1 MIAKDDDIKRN
12 IDKITSSGEVRGH
25 MRGVIRPQTFCY
37 QEPKR
42 RFETAGTIN
51 PAESYFVDRKQII
64 SEEGEE
70 IRSLIDNHRFFTIYA
85 PRQTGKTT
93 LINELCDKLNQEKN
107 RIAIKL
113 DFQGFAPE
121 DVSQLPQIFRR
132 FKRQIEEGIYEELLK
147 KHTDKVDTFRKTM
160 ESMEIANTEDFYEYL
175 RTACRLLQDFQV
187 TVFCDEIDGLKG
199 IDLIPILSQLR
210 MLYLQAKQ
218 KKLPQI
224 FSVGLV
230 GMRDVIE
237 LTGGDSSPFNV
248 ADRIKLRN
256 FTLKETVSL
265 YVQYT
270 EETYQPFTEG
280 AVRMIHE
287 KTDGQP
293 FLVNRLG
300 QILTRN
306 IKLKTIEPITEY
318 DVEKAIDILV
328 EERNNHF
335 DVLHGKFMENE
346 NLIARIIFDKPLK
359 YSPEKPELMRL
370 ELYGIIKVDSE
381 NNVAIANDIY
391 YQRYSNY
398 FIRDIGNQKLIDVL
412 QDSCPSEK
420 YLSSDGAIKIEEL
433 ILDFRR
439 FVVEDGLSMFSSVE
453 GEHEVLG
460 QILFS
465 GFIKHFCEKNDID
478 RSLEKLSGGGYIDTL
493 LQKDG
498 RNVIVEFMVWDGER
512 YYQKELRKLV
522 FYLNTRG
529 EKEGHMVIF
538 RYYNTRRRENI
549 DFYPEPKEEEINGK
563 KIKVLKLYVPRKI

>member
-1 MIAKDDDIKRN
+1 MKE
-12 IDKITSSGEVRGH
+12 IDKHT
-25 MRGVIRPQTFCY
+25 Y

-51 PAESYFVDRKQII
+51 SAENYFVDRKEII

-70 IRSLIDNHRFFTIYA
+70 IRTLIDNHRFFTVSA

-93 LINELCDKLNQEKN
+93 LINGLCDKLNQEKE
-107 RIAIKL
+107 RIAITL
-113 DFQGFAPE
+113 DFQGFAPSK
-121 DVSQLPQIFRR
+121 DTSQLPQIFRR
-132 FKRQIEEGIYEELLK
+132 FKRQFEEGICEELLK
-147 KHTDKVDTFRKTM
+147 KNTDRVNTFR
-160 ESMEIANTEDFYEYL
+160 ESVENMEIADTEDFYEYV

-187 TVFCDEIDGLKG
+187 TLFCDEVDGLKG
-199 IDLIPILSQLR
+199 ADLIPVLSQLR

-237 LTGGDSSPFNV
+237 LTGGDSSPFNI

-256 FTLKETVSL
+256 FSLEETVSL

-270 EETYQPFTEG
+270 EETHQPFAEK
-280 AVRMIHE
+280 AVRLIHE

-306 IKLKTIEPITEY
+306 IKPKTIEPITEY
-318 DVEKAIDILV
+318 DVKKAVDILV

-359 YSPEKPELMRL
+359 FSPEKPELMRL
-370 ELYGIIKVDSE
+370 ELYGIIKVDGE
-381 NNVAIANDIY
+381 NNVAIANDVY
-391 YQRYSNY
+391 CQRYSNY
-398 FIRDIGNQKLIDVL
+398 FIRNVGNQKLIDIL
-412 QDSCPSEK
+412 QDSYPSEE
-420 YLSSDGAIKIEEL
+420 YLNANGRIKMEEL

-439 FVVEDGLSMFSSVE
+439 FLVEDGLGMFSSVE

-465 GFIKHFCEKNDID
+465 GFIKHFCERNDIG
-478 RSLEKLSGGGYIDTL
+478 RSVEKLSGGGYIDTL
-493 LQKDG
+493 PQKDG
-498 RNVIVEFMVWDGER
+498 RNVIVEFMVWDGEK
-512 YYQKELRKLV
+512 YYQQELRKLL
-522 FYLNTRG
+522 FYLNTRR
-529 EKEGHMVIF
+529 EKEGYMVIF
-538 RYYNTRRRENI
+538 RYYSSRRRENI
-549 DFYPEPKEEEINGK
+549 DFYPKPKEEEIDGK
-563 KIKVLKLYVPRKI
+563 KIKVFELYVPRKI

>member
-1 MIAKDDDIKRN
+1 LKGYNIKKD
-12 IDKITSSGEVRGH
+12 IDMAIPAEGFGEH
-25 MRGVIRPQTFCY
+25 IY

-51 PAESYFVDRKQII
+51 PAESYFADRKNII

-70 IRSLIDNHRFFTIYA
+70 IKSLIDNHRFLTIYA

-93 LINELCDKLNQEKN
+93 LINEWCDKLNQEKN

-113 DFQGFAPE
+113 DFQGFASK
-121 DVSQLPQIFRR
+121 DASQLPQIFRR
-132 FKRQIEEGIYEELLK
+132 FKRQFEEGIYEELLK
-147 KHTDKVDTFRKTM
+147 KCITRIDTFREFMKN
-160 ESMEIANTEDFYEYL
+160 MEISDTEDFYEYL

-187 TVFCDEIDGLKG
+187 TVFCDEMDGLKE
-199 IDLIPILSQLR
+199 IDLIPLLSQLR

-218 KKLPQI
+218 RKLPQI

-230 GMRDVIE
+230 GMRDIIE
-237 LTGGDSSPFNV
+237 LTGGDSSPFNI
-248 ADRIKLRN
+248 ADRIKLQN
-256 FTLKETVSL
+256 FSLAETASI
-265 YVQYT
+265 YAQYT
-270 EETYQPFTEG
+270 AETHQPFTEE
-280 AVRMIHE
+280 AITLIHD

-300 QILTRN
+300 QILTRK
-306 IKLKTIEPITEY
+306 IKPKTIEPIIEY
-318 DVEKAIDILV
+318 DVEKATDILV

-335 DVLHGKFMENE
+335 DVLHSKFIENE

-381 NNVAIANDIY
+381 NNVTIANNIY
-391 YQRYSNY
+391 YQRYNNY
-398 FIRDIGNQKLIDVL
+398 FIRNVGNQRLIDIL

-420 YLSSDGAIKIEEL
+420 YLDADGKIKIEEL

-439 FVVEDGLSMFSSVE
+439 FLVEDGLVIFSSVE

-465 GFIKHFCEKNDID
+465 GFVKHFCERNDVE
-478 RSLEKLSGGGYIDTL
+478 RSLERLSGGGYIDTL
-493 LQKDG
+493 LQKNG
-498 RNVIVEFMVWDGER
+498 RNVIIEFMVW
-512 YYQKELRKLV
+512 
-522 FYLNTRG
+522 NG
-529 EKEGHMVIF
+529 EK
-538 RYYNTRRRENI
+538 YY
-549 DFYPEPKEEEINGK
+549 
-563 KIKVLKLYVPRKI
+563 

>member
-1 MIAKDDDIKRN
+1 LKNYRNQEEKKLKKDD
-12 IDKITSSGEVRGH
+12 IDGITSPNEVRGH
-25 MRGVIRPQTFCY
+25 TYR
-37 QEPKR
+37 EPKR
-42 RFETAGTIN
+42 RFETAGTIS
-51 PAESYFVDRKQII
+51 PAESYFVDRKEII

-93 LINELCDKLNQEKN
+93 LINELCDKLNQGKN

-113 DFQGFAPE
+113 DFQGFASK
-121 DVSQLPQIFRR
+121 DASQLPQVFRR
-132 FKRQIEEGIYEELLK
+132 FKRQFEEGIYEELLK
-147 KHTDKVDTFRKTM
+147 KDTDKFDTFRESM

-187 TVFCDEIDGLKG
+187 TVFCDEVDGLRR

-218 KKLPQI
+218 NKLPQI

-237 LTGGDSSPFNV
+237 LTGGDSSPFNI

-256 FTLKETVSL
+256 FSMEETANL
-265 YVQYT
+265 YAQYT
-270 EETYQPFTEG
+270 EETYQPFTED
-280 AVRMIHE
+280 AVRLIHE

-306 IKLKTIEPITEY
+306 IKPKTIEPITEY
-318 DVEKAIDILV
+318 DVEKAIGILV

-335 DVLHGKFMENE
+335 DVLHSKFIENE

-359 YSPEKPELMRL
+359 YSPENPELVRL

-381 NNVAIANDIY
+381 NNVAIANDVY
-391 YQRYSNY
+391 YQRYNNY
-398 FIRDIGNQKLIDVL
+398 FIRNVGNQRLIDVL
-412 QDSCPSEK
+412 HDSYPSEE
-420 YLSSDGAIKIEEL
+420 YSGADGAIKIEEL

-439 FVVEDGLSMFSSVE
+439 FLVEDGLAMFSRVE

-465 GFIKHFCEKNDID
+465 GFIKHFCERNDIE

-498 RNVIVEFMVWDGER
+498 RSVIVEFMVWDGEK
-512 YYQKELRKLV
+512 YYQEELRKLV
-522 FYLNTRG
+522 FYLNTRR
-529 EKEGHMVIF
+529 EKEGYMVIF
-538 RYYNTRRRENI
+538 RYYNARRRENI
-549 DFYPEPKEEEINGK
+549 DFYPEPKEEEIDGK
-563 KIKVLKLYVPRKI
+563 KIKAFELYVPGKI

>member
-1 MIAKDDDIKRN
+1 MKGYNIKKD
-12 IDKITSSGEVRGH
+12 IDMAIPAEGFGEH
-25 MRGVIRPQTFCY
+25 IY

-51 PAESYFVDRKQII
+51 PAESYFADRKNII

-70 IRSLIDNHRFFTIYA
+70 IKSLIDNHRFLTIYA

-93 LINELCDKLNQEKN
+93 LINEWCDKLNQEKN

-113 DFQGFAPE
+113 DFQGFASK
-121 DVSQLPQIFRR
+121 DASQLPQIFRR
-132 FKRQIEEGIYEELLK
+132 FKRQFEEGIYEELLK
-147 KHTDKVDTFRKTM
+147 KCITRIDTFREFMKN
-160 ESMEIANTEDFYEYL
+160 MEISDTEDFYEYL

-187 TVFCDEIDGLKG
+187 TVFCDEMDGLKE
-199 IDLIPILSQLR
+199 IDLIPLLSQLR

-218 KKLPQI
+218 RKLPQI

-230 GMRDVIE
+230 GMRDIIE
-237 LTGGDSSPFNV
+237 LTGGDSSPFNI
-248 ADRIKLRN
+248 ADRIKLQN
-256 FTLKETVSL
+256 FSLAETASI
-265 YVQYT
+265 YAQYT
-270 EETYQPFTEG
+270 AETHQPFTEE
-280 AVRMIHE
+280 AITLIHD

-300 QILTRN
+300 QILTRK
-306 IKLKTIEPITEY
+306 IKPKTIEPIIEY
-318 DVEKAIDILV
+318 DVEKATDILV

-335 DVLHGKFMENE
+335 DVLHSKFIENE

-381 NNVAIANDIY
+381 NNVTIANNIY
-391 YQRYSNY
+391 YQRYNNY
-398 FIRDIGNQKLIDVL
+398 FIRNVGNQRLIDIL

-420 YLSSDGAIKIEEL
+420 YLDADGKIKIEEL

-439 FVVEDGLSMFSSVE
+439 FLVEDGLVIFSSVE

-465 GFIKHFCEKNDID
+465 GFVKHFCERNDVE
-478 RSLEKLSGGGYIDTL
+478 RSLERLSGGGYIDTL
-493 LQKDG
+493 LQKNG
-498 RNVIVEFMVWDGER
+498 RNVIIEFMVWNGEK
-512 YYQKELRKLV
+512 YYQNELRKLL
-522 FYLNTRG
+522 FYLNTRR
-529 EKEGHMVIF
+529 EQEGYMVIF
-538 RYYNTRRRENI
+538 RYYSPRRRESIN
-549 DFYPEPKEEEINGK
+549 FYSEPKEEKVDGK
-563 KIKVLKLYVPRKI
+563 KIKVFELYVPRKI